1 MTRVQACREDTSP
14 IEVPGWTVEDWLK
27 PLQFDALIS
36 EALLARLAASQA
48 AGGGESATRS
58 APKKVPGAHQLAF
71 VKRLASHGSAETIFS
86 LLKETPVLSNHP
98 VQRLKPKPP
107 TTQWLQPWTYLGP
120 AVACSE

>member
-1 MTRVQACREDTSP
+1 M
-14 IEVPGWTVEDWLK
+14 K

-48 AGGGESATRS
+48 AGGGAAGGGEAAS

-98 VQRLKPKPP
+98 VQRLKPKPL